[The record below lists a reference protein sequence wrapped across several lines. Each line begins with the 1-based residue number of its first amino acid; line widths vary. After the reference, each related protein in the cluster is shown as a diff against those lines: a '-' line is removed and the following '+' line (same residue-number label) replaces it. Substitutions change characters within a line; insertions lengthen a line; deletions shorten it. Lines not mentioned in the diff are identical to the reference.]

1 MTVDIQKV
9 VFMLMAQDMD
19 RAIAFYTDVIGLEV
33 RFRSPNWTELTYG
46 DAVVALH
53 SGGDGE
59 FNSTGLGFTVV
70 DIRAACRE
78 VSAGGG
84 KVVSGP
90 SERPGEPI
98 MLAHLADTEGNG
110 FELAQDVG

>member
-1 MTVDIQKV
+1 MDIKKV

-19 RAIAFYTDVIGLEV
+19 RAITFYEDVIGLEV
-33 RFRSPNWTELTYG
+33 RYRSPNWTELGYG

-53 SGGDGE
+53 GGRYGE
-59 FNSTGLGFTVV
+59 FKPTGLGFTVT
-70 DIRAACRE
+70 DIDAACQE
-78 VSAGGG
+78 VRDGGG

-110 FELAQDVG
+110 FELSQDVG

>member
-1 MTVDIQKV
+1 MDIQKV

-33 RFRSPNWTELTYG
+33 RFQSPNWTELACG

-53 SGGDGE
+53 GEGDGE
-59 FNSTGLGFTVV
+59 FKSTGLGFTVADV
-70 DIRAACRE
+70 DSACKE
-78 VSAGGG
+78 VSEGGG
-84 KVVSGP
+84 KVITGP

-98 MLAHLADTEGNG
+98 ILAHLSDTEGNG
-110 FELAQDVG
+110 FELAQDIA